1 MDLNQLLVPAN
12 IVSLLMLTFM
22 EIVLGI
28 DNIIFVS
35 IVAAKLPKA
44 QQKRAS
50 NIGLL
55 LAMLIRIALL
65 FAIKWIVSM
74 NHNVID
80 LQFINDFTNSL
91 GIGNILEEKHD
102 GHIMPPGL
110 SFRDIILL
118 AGGLFLIW
126 KSVSEMHEKLHHG
139 SEQET
144 ATKKTVTQ
152 SFSQVLMQIVLL
164 NLVFSFDSILTAI
177 GLVDPSLILVMII
190 SVILSMIAMMLFA
203 APVGEFIDKRP
214 TIKMLAL
221 SFLVL
226 IGVMLVAEGLGKEIE
241 KGYVYFA
248 IIYAF
253 GVELLNL
260 RVRKKSQPIH
270 LHERYTEE
278 DLKKMEEMNR

>member
-1 MDLNQLLVPAN
+1 MQALLDPAN
-12 IVSLLMLTFM
+12 LVSLIMLTFM

-50 NIGLL
+50 NIGLF

-74 NHNVID
+74 NHNIIE
-80 LQFINDFTNSL
+80 LQFINDFTQSL
-91 GIGNILEEKHD
+91 GIGDVLHEEHD
-102 GHIMPPGL
+102 GHVMPPGL
-110 SFRDIILL
+110 SFRDLILL
-118 AGGLFLIW
+118 GGGLFLIW

-139 SEQET
+139 AENEA
-144 ATKKTVTQ
+144 ATKKTVQQ
-152 SFSQVLMQIVLL
+152 SFSQVLTQIVLL

-177 GLVDPSLILVMII
+177 GLVDPNLISVMILSVVI
-190 SVILSMIAMMLFA
+190 SMVAMMLFA
-203 APVGEFIDKRP
+203 APVGDFIDKRP

-260 RVRKKSQPIH
+260 RVRKKSAPIH
-270 LHERYTEE
+270 LHERYTDE
-278 DLKKMEEMNR
+278 DLKKMEEMNK